1 MIALS
6 FFTVV
11 VHYFLNFIFI
21 PVQELIIYLHS
32 TIFMLGIVYAFSEDK
47 HVRIDIFYQSY
58 STNKKKKVNLWG
70 LVLLLFP
77 FFVFIFYISLGY
89 VLSSWSKLEGSPE
102 SGGLPFVYVLKS
114 LILVLPVSMIV
125 YSIIQP
131 FKKS

>member
-11 VHYFLNFIFI
+11 VHYFSNFIFI